1 MKPQGSHGE
10 QEWWPQGEG
19 KGGSQKPP
27 IVYQPE
33 GNDLHFESVFG
44 GHAAKDTFL

>member
-10 QEWWPQGEG
+10 QERRPQSEG
-19 KGGSQKPP
+19 KGGGQEPAV
-27 IVYQPE
+27 IYQPE
-33 GNDLHFESVFG
+33 GNNLHLESIFS